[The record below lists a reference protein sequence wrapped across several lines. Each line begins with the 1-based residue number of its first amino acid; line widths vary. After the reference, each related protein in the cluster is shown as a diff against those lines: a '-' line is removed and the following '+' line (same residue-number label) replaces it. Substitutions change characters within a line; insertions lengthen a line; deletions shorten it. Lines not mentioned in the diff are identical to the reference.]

1 MTTKRIIGKIDI
13 KGNNVIKGMRF
24 EGLRLIDELR
34 NFLSIREDDYI
45 VDEIYLNNITGSLY
59 DTHIDLNLWVMTQMH

>member
-24 EGLRLIDELR
+24 EGLRFIDDLR
-34 NFLSIREDDYI
+34 NFY
-45 VDEIYLNNITGSLY
+45 
-59 DTHIDLNLWVMTQMH
+59 